1 MKKEDIKKAIEQD
14 EKWDSGELGQEE
26 SYVERVEF
34 DQAIEEAINQ
44 SARLR
49 PISIRM
55 EEELITDLKTIAE
68 HHNLGYQPLIRQL
81 LKRFVVSEKKIL
93 KQRAQAMEI
102 KGPEDKRIEDND
114 EFADQVAKEA

>member
-1 MKKEDIKKAIEQD
+1 M
-14 EKWDSGELGQEE
+14 
-26 SYVERVEF
+26 EF

>member
-14 EKWDSGELGQEE
+14 EKWDNGTLGQAEAH
-26 SYVERVEF
+26 VERVEF
-34 DQAIEEAINQ
+34 DQAIEDAINQ

-55 EEELITDLKTIAE
+55 EEDLIDDLKNIAE
-68 HHNLGYQPLIRQL
+68 HYNLGYQPLIRQL
-81 LKRFVVSEKKIL
+81 LKRFVISEKKIL

-102 KGPEDKRIEDND
+102 KGPEDKRVNEG
-114 EFADQVAKEA
+114 

>member
-55 EEELITDLKTIAE
+55 EEELINDLKTIAE